1 MKKCPFCAEEIQ
13 DEAVKCRFCGEMI
26 GPRPAPD
33 GPRPAP
39 LADPHAGPHCPRCQS
54 TNVVRGAAEQA
65 GAAVAAI
72 AEVLTDTVLPIAGGD
87 ARLVCRQCGHR
98 WVPFGPYVAPPEPES
113 SVGLKIIVALL
124 TAAVTVPLFIWIL
137 RR

>member
-26 GPRPAPD
+26 GPRPGPPD

-39 LADPHAGPHCPRCQS
+39 LADPHAGPQCPRCQS
-54 TNVVRGAAEQA
+54 TNVAQSTAEQA
-65 GAAVAAI
+65 GLIAAEIAAAV
-72 AEVLTDTVLPIAGGD
+72 TQTVSPFIGN

-98 WVPFGPYVAPPEPES
+98 WDPLAPHAPPPEPES
-113 SVGLKIIVALL
+113 SVGLNIIVALL